1 MNSLWS
7 NEKRVA
13 DFVID
18 HNVILRVCTPVTVN
32 VSLSKTETC
41 QASNINTL
49 HNMVCGFPCF
59 AAVSNKN
66 NVNE

>member
-18 HNVILRVCTPVTVN
+18 HNVILCTPVTVN
-32 VSLSKTETC
+32 VSLSKPETC
-41 QASNINTL
+41 QASNINTP
-49 HNMVCGFPCF
+49 HNMFCGFPCF

>member
-18 HNVILRVCTPVTVN
+18 HNVILCTPVTVN
-32 VSLSKTETC
+32 VSLSKTETY
-41 QASNINTL
+41 QPSNINTIR
-49 HNMVCGFPCF
+49 NMVCGFPCF

>member
-18 HNVILRVCTPVTVN
+18 HNVILCTPVTVN
-32 VSLSKTETC
+32 VSLSKTKTC
-41 QASNINTL
+41 QESNINTL
-49 HNMVCGFPCF
+49 HIMVCGFPCF